1 MKEFCSKFDI
11 IPITDIASI
20 TNNIVIPVEGTAVDT
35 LFSEVLSIDPKPD
48 NSDAGLSLSLSQD
61 IIIDKVSALVAS
73 KYNYA
78 RYCVLI
84 IYYTDGTYTIYGS
97 TDYPV
102 VVYITPGIQS
112 DTLSV
117 SLQTPVIPLI

>member
-11 IPITDIASI
+11 IPITNIASI
-20 TNNIVIPVEGTAVDT
+20 ANNIVVPVDGASVDT

-48 NSDAGLSLSLSQD
+48 NADAGLSLSLSQD
-61 IIIDKVSALVAS
+61 IIIDKVSSLVAS
-73 KYNYA
+73 KYNYP

-102 VVYITPGIQS
+102 VAHLTPGIQS

>member
-20 TNNIVIPVEGTAVDT
+20 ANNIVVPVDGASVDT

-48 NSDAGLSLSLSQD
+48 NADAGLSLSLSQD
-61 IIIDKVSALVAS
+61 IIIDKVGSLVAS
-73 KYNYA
+73 KYNYP

-97 TDYPV
+97 IDYPV
-102 VVYITPGIQS
+102 VAYITPGIQS